1 MTSVLVIEDEDF
13 LIEEILTTLQ
23 FEGFETFEARNG
35 RQGVALARQHLPDV
49 VVCDIMMPEM
59 DGYAV
64 LEALRSDTRTASIPF
79 IFLTARSSKTDVRI
93 GMGLGADDYLT
104 KPFTRAE
111 LLEAIQARIKRLDAI
126 QAAEKARLE
135 EAQQHLARLVA
146 HELRTPL
153 ISISTVQELIS
164 RQVGQLSPEDLRD
177 LLEMMNAGSHRLSHV
192 VEQMVFMTQLETGM
206 LKSEKLQEDGL
217 EVDLWSTLTASINLA
232 RRFAVRSPDVGV
244 QLDQRAADLFV
255 KGDPAALKH
264 ALAELISNALAYSP
278 DGSQVT
284 VTQWEENGRAWISIA
299 DHGVGISEA
308 DWKQAQARFQQVNR
322 DRTEQQGMGLGLPLA
337 RRIIL
342 THGGTFKLRSE
353 VGKGTQVF
361 LSLPLIPAPA
371 GRPL

>member
-1 MTSVLVIEDEDF
+1 MTKVLVIEDEDF

-23 FEGFETFEARNG
+23 FEGFETLEARNG
-35 RQGVALARQHLPDV
+35 RQGVALAQQHVPDI

-64 LEALRSDTRTASIPF
+64 LEALRADLKTASIPL

-111 LLEAIQARIKRLDAI
+111 LLEAIRARVKRREVI
-126 QAAEKARLE
+126 AAMERARLE
-135 EAQQHLARLVA
+135 EAQQRLARLVA

-164 RQVGQLSPEDLRD
+164 RQMNQLEPEDLRD
-177 LLEMMNAGSHRLSHV
+177 LLEMMNSGSHRLSHV
-192 VEQMVFMTQLETGM
+192 VEQMVFMTQLESGI
-206 LKSEKLQEDGL
+206 LKQEELMKDGL
-217 EVDLWSTLTASINLA
+217 EIVLWTTLTAAINLA
-232 RRFAVRSPDVGV
+232 HRFAVRSTDVSI
-244 QLDQRAADLFV
+244 QLDQRSPNLFV

-264 ALAELISNALAYSP
+264 ALAELICNALVYSP

-284 VTQWEENGRAWISIA
+284 IAQWEDDGRAWISIT
-299 DHGVGISEA
+299 DQGVGISEA

-322 DRTEQQGMGLGLPLA
+322 ERQEQQGMGLGLPLA
-337 RRIIL
+337 RRLIL

-353 VGKGTQVF
+353 VGKGTQV
-361 LSLPLIPAPA
+361 LLRLPLIPAP
-371 GRPL
+371 RD